1 VEKCYQTLLQNHVGV
16 RLIRFAHSILHRCLS
31 DGVKRGIIGFNAAH
45 GARKP
50 KLIQKEFE
58 ILDENQVLQFLIAA
72 QDDRYEALYH
82 VAIKTGMRQGELL
95 GLKWSDV
102 DFGTKDYC
110 EYSVR
115 LNV

>member
-1 VEKCYQTLLQNHVGV
+1 M
-16 RLIRFAHSILHRCLS
+16 
-31 DGVKRGIIGFNAAH
+31 NAAY

-95 GLKWSDV
+95 GLEQRVIASTAS
-102 DFGTKDYC
+102 GTTCDG
-110 EYSVR
+110 
-115 LNV
+115 

>member
-1 VEKCYQTLLQNHVGV
+1 MRGVVG
-16 RLIRFAHSILHRCLS
+16 L
-31 DGVKRGIIGFNAAH
+31 NAAY

-95 GLKWSDV
+95 GLKWLEQRVIASTAS
-102 DFGTKDYC
+102 GTTCDG
-110 EYSVR
+110 
-115 LNV
+115 